1 METIYTGACSAAL
14 NGNVG
19 VPAVSFRM
27 PCVSSQLVLLF
38 LFFPSFL
45 FFPPPS
51 LPFQGTSGIS
61 YTSVEGSFAI
71 CEQLSS
77 FTLPWPLYCELHKYL
92 FSCFCWGGGEDSL
105 LWPVSILTPFPLV
118 VHVRWWANSAI
129 CQNKR
134 ARHMRLCFT
143 TTLSLKS
150 SLSHS

>member
-38 LFFPSFL
+38 LFLLPPPL
-45 FFPPPS
+45 FFPS
-51 LPFQGTSGIS
+51 LPFQGMPGIS

-77 FTLPWPLYCELHKYL
+77 FTLSCPLYCELHK
-92 FSCFCWGGGEDSL
+92 
-105 LWPVSILTPFPLV
+105 
-118 VHVRWWANSAI
+118 
-129 CQNKR
+129 
-134 ARHMRLCFT
+134 
-143 TTLSLKS
+143 
-150 SLSHS
+150 

>member
-38 LFFPSFL
+38 LFFSFL

-51 LPFQGTSGIS
+51 LPFQGTSGRS
-61 YTSVEGSFAI
+61 YTSVEGSIAI

-77 FTLPWPLYCELHKYL
+77 FALPCPLYCELHKHRVS
-92 FSCFCWGGGEDSL
+92 FFAGRWGRLLAVTRQHFDSF
-105 LWPVSILTPFPLV
+105 PVSCSCWLV
-118 VHVRWWANSAI
+118 SKFCCVPKEESVAHEALPYHHA
-129 CQNKR
+129 R
-134 ARHMRLCFT
+134 A
-143 TTLSLKS
+143 
-150 SLSHS
+150 